1 MNPTLNLVAA
11 AAVGA
16 LSSAI
21 VAVSL
26 RPEPAAPAPVRAAD
40 GAALRELQAEVEALA
55 ENVRLAAPAVS
66 DRAPAE
72 AASGAASAELRA
84 LVAELVR
91 PEALADSGELQE
103 VEDAADTVDVAAV
116 DRINAILESGIDGA
130 EAFELWREAHA
141 AGQLH
146 AVLAALEERHAAE
159 PPSAQNCFDRARAYY
174 AAAGVHPN
182 NNDGNWWVDSN
193 DAYSD
198 ALELDPEHWDAR
210 FQKAKN
216 MSFWPTAYGGQAE
229 AIRHFEVL
237 VEQQSKRAARPEFAE
252 TYWRL
257 GNLYDQQGRPD
268 RARRAWESGLALF
281 PEDGR
286 IRGKLS
292 SLR

>member
-16 LSSAI
+16 LASAI
-21 VAVSL
+21 VSVSF
-26 RPEPAAPAPVRAAD
+26 RSEPAAPAPVRAAVD
-40 GAALRELQAEVEALA
+40 GTALRELKAEVEALA
-55 ENVRLAAPAVS
+55 EDVRLAAPAAHE
-66 DRAPAE
+66 RAPAASE
-72 AASGAASAELRA
+72 ASSEELRA

-91 PEALADSGELQE
+91 PEALDESADDQAEEQAPDS
-103 VEDAADTVDVAAV
+103 VAVAAV
-116 DRINAILESGIDGA
+116 DRISAILESGIDGS

-159 PPSAQNCFDRARAYY
+159 PASAENCFDRARAYY
-174 AAAGVHPN
+174 AAASVHPN

-198 ALELDPEHWDAR
+198 ALDLDPEHWDAR

-237 VEQQSKRAARPEFAE
+237 VEQQSKRASRPEFAE

-281 PEDGR
+281 PDDGR